1 MEELLVVD
9 AQGHVHSACLH
20 WDGFPRRLWELL
32 SAAGYLQ
39 PPIYDGHEFVED
51 GVRRC
56 SVTMVIPQHPLNGWE
71 PIVTQAIGHY
81 LLDTWETTAMKAMI
95 TFCSQHP
102 LEVLLSAFGLFPSH
116 DPTDPLWHDK
126 MANVATVATLDPV
139 GALRTVAEC
148 LNTLYCLQIS
158 QSQAIA

>member
-39 PPIYDGHEFVED
+39 PPVYDGHEFVED

-71 PIVTQAIGHY
+71 PIATQVVGHY
-81 LLDTWETTAMKAMI
+81 LLDTWDLTAMRVMT
-95 TFCSQHP
+95 TF
-102 LEVLLSAFGLFPSH
+102 
-116 DPTDPLWHDK
+116 
-126 MANVATVATLDPV
+126 
-139 GALRTVAEC
+139 ALRT
-148 LNTLYCLQIS
+148 LWRWF
-158 QSQAIA
+158 